1 MTSPWTTA
9 QIPDQTGRVI
19 VITGAN
25 SGIGFE
31 AARVLVAKGAHVVL
45 ACRNPARASEAEA
58 RLRAET
64 PKASVESMTLDTSR
78 LASVRAFAEQFRA
91 SHPRLD
97 VLCNNAGV
105 MALPP
110 SLTED
115 GFDIQMATNHFGHFA
130 LTGLLIELLKSS
142 APSRVV
148 NVSSGVHRI
157 GGDRFEAMMAGKTF
171 NPWIVYGQT
180 KLANILFTME
190 LNRRVHS
197 KGVDLRAIACHPGY
211 AATNLQATSASA
223 GGAFG
228 YSEAIA
234 RLGNRLFAQSAAAG
248 AWPTLYAATEPDAQG
263 GDFIGPGG
271 LTETSGPPIRARA
284 SKAAC
289 DPDLAARLWALSVK
303 ATGVDYSAL

>member
-58 RLRAET
+58 QLRAET

-91 SHPRLD
+91 AHPRLD

-157 GGDRFEAMMAGKTF
+157 GGDRFEAMMAGQRF
-171 NPWIVYGQT
+171 NPWIVYGQS

-190 LNRRVHS
+190 LDRRARA
-197 KGVDLRAIACHPGY
+197 KGIDLRAISCHPGY
-211 AATNLQATSASA
+211 AATNLQVTSASS
-223 GGAFG
+223 GGTAA

-234 RLGNRLFAQSAAAG
+234 RLGNRLLAQSAEAG

-271 LTETSGPPIRARA
+271 LTETSGPPIKARA
-284 SKAAC
+284 SKAAR
-289 DPDLAARLWALSVK
+289 DPDLAARLWAISVK
-303 ATGVDYSAL
+303 ATGVDYAAL